1 MKTFRTGKSSN
12 RKGTAVKKKEANEGG
27 AKNRVLTRA
36 MHVRLMISLGVI
48 VLGLIGLMIKVYA
61 IQSNSKNYN
70 QKVLAQQRYNSS
82 NIPYRRGDIMDRNGT
97 YLATSNKVYNLIID
111 PYQINQAPEKYL
123 APTAALLAEVFG

>member
-70 QKVLAQQRYNSS
+70 QKVILLFCLLWRNTKATMYKSP
-82 NIPYRRGDIMDRNGT
+82 IPM
-97 YLATSNKVYNLIID
+97 
-111 PYQINQAPEKYL
+111 
-123 APTAALLAEVFG
+123 